1 MNKAKVKKIYLSD
14 KIYIKKK
21 DVEDVDQLLSL
32 YTYDNGD
39 EFLSTI
45 SEDED
50 YYIVPSNSYHKLEW
64 DEIDDQRNFV
74 QMETPHEF
82 VGKLRWEQQEV
93 VDKFFARGRARS
105 GILQAPCGWGKTF
118 TGCEIISKNNTKT
131 LIMVHTKLLFRQ
143 WIEELE
149 RQLPSAKIGKVGDGL
164 FDVQDITVGIYK
176 SVYNRRDELEEKFST
191 VLVDEAHLCPA
202 EMFSTAL
209 NSLNAKIKIGI
220 SATPKRKRW
229 KACIFSRL
237 LFSIHSSGKRP
248 KAATRPSSYDKT
260 NRLPIPRIRS
270 KTRLVAPVEQTLQ

>member
-1 MNKAKVKKIYLSD
+1 
-14 KIYIKKK
+14 
-21 DVEDVDQLLSL
+21 
-32 YTYDNGD
+32 
-39 EFLSTI
+39 
-45 SEDED
+45 
-50 YYIVPSNSYHKLEW
+50 
-64 DEIDDQRNFV
+64 
-74 QMETPHEF
+74 METPHEF
-82 VGKLRWEQQEV
+82 AGKLRWEQQEV
-93 VDKFFARGRARS
+93 VDKFFAEVGLDPVSYRLLVG
-105 GILQAPCGWGKTF
+105 GGKTF

-220 SATPKRKRW
+220 SATPKRKDGNMY
-229 KACIFSRL
+229 F
-237 LFSIHSSGKRP
+237 
-248 KAATRPSSYDKT
+248 
-260 NRLPIPRIRS
+260 
-270 KTRLVAPVEQTLQ
+270 